1 MFIDLI
7 RRREFII
14 LDEREY
20 QYWTQQVKQ
29 VVPIKEGAFEDY
41 NNWHNRALLGRLLA
55 NMNIYEPAL
64 ELMESILEEAKAEDE
79 EHYIWALSDM
89 ANYHWVSKEETEIA
103 YNLIDQAIESMNHIQ
118 KTTFPL
124 INKGFLF
131 NQKWQIRALT
141 GESISLIEEIENIIH
156 HQLEEKENQS
166 QSLLFYAYFN
176 LALFSYEKD
185 NLERAIAL
193 LTEAYQYSNVSEED
207 VRKILDDNITVQEKV
222 VQLLSLTHRSM
233 VFDS

>member
-1 MFIDLI
+1 M
-7 RRREFII
+7 
-14 LDEREY
+14 DEREY
-20 QYWTQQVKQ
+20 EYWTQQVKQ
-29 VVPIKEGAFEDY
+29 VIPIKEGAFEDY
-41 NNWHNRALLGRLLA
+41 HNWHNRALLGRLLA

-64 ELMESILEEAKAEDE
+64 ELMESILQEAKAEDE

-89 ANYHWVSKEETEIA
+89 ANYYWVAKEETEQA
-103 YNLIDQAIESMNHIQ
+103 YHLIDQAIDSMNHIN

-124 INKGFLF
+124 INKGYLF

-141 GESISLIEEIENIIH
+141 GEGMTLIEEIEGVINS
-156 HQLEEKENQS
+156 QLEAEENQS
-166 QSLLFYAYFN
+166 HSLLFYAYFN
-176 LALFSYEKD
+176 LALFAYEKD

-193 LTEAYQYSNVSEED
+193 LTEAYQYSNVSEEE
-207 VRKILDDNITVQEKV
+207 VQKILNDSLSIQEKV